1 MSNPILNNLTP
12 QQLAELKAKAQQ
24 KIRERANQA
33 KNTTSGAGA
42 TSSSAGATAKKAGSE
57 TEILN
62 KALIR
67 ASVSQRVAGA
77 KQRAKTEIYRSK
89 KEKKAIKTEIIEDT
103 RSQLARRYNEL
114 QAEKEGYKEANKLKM
129 KYAKKM
135 LDLETEVTEHKDRL
149 SEPLERYIELIAL
162 EKIER
167 KERVQ
172 KAKFIAKTIL
182 TFGWYAR
189 AYAKREEKLENG
201 DF

>member
-1 MSNPILNNLTP
+1 MSNPLLKDLTP
-12 QQLAELKAKAQQ
+12 QQLEELRKKAQQ

-33 KNTTSGAGA
+33 KKATSGAGA
-42 TSSSAGATAKKAGSE
+42 GAKQTSKKANE

-67 ASVSQRVAGA
+67 ASISQRVAGA
-77 KQRAKTEIYRSK
+77 KQRAKTEIYRAK

-103 RSQLARRYNEL
+103 RSQLAKRYNEL
-114 QAEKEGYKEANKLKM
+114 QAEKEGYQEATKLKT
-129 KYAKKM
+129 KYAKK
-135 LDLETEVTEHKDRL
+135 LFELETEVTEHKDRL

-167 KERVQ
+167 KERI
-172 KAKFIAKTIL
+172 KKTKFVLKTIF